1 MQPKME
7 LTSALGRTRRC
18 GGEMLSG
25 RIMMVVIVLPVMLRD
40 SSPFIQ
46 YIRGQEDGWQRTCVC
61 QSVVV
66 TVCGRLSCGQ
76 CLCGVVWRARLVS
89 FPACRDD
96 SASHGHRHR
105 VARLPLVATPKS
117 NRLFLPLSTPTISM
131 HPAREAKKHVGP
143 SFGKVI

>member
-117 NRLFLPLSTPTISM
+117 NRLF
-131 HPAREAKKHVGP
+131 
-143 SFGKVI
+143 

>member
-61 QSVVV
+61 QSV
-66 TVCGRLSCGQ
+66 LS
-76 CLCGVVWRARLVS
+76 
-89 FPACRDD
+89 
-96 SASHGHRHR
+96 SHGMWSSVMWTVFVWCCLASSSSLFSR
-105 VARLPLVATPKS
+105 VP
-117 NRLFLPLSTPTISM
+117 
-131 HPAREAKKHVGP
+131 
-143 SFGKVI
+143 